1 MIYGVAILAACMF
14 LGTTIGEIIGLLTGV
29 NSDVG
34 GVGFAMLLLLL
45 VTNCKKITNL
55 LPNGWEKGIQFW
67 SAMFLPV
74 IIALSASQNV
84 YSALSGGVLA
94 LVAGVAVVG
103 AAFLLLI
110 LLNTLAGKAEAKKN
124 SKEAEQ

>member
-103 AAFLLLI
+103 ATFLLLI

>member
-94 LVAGVAVVG
+94 LVAGLAVVA
-103 AAFLLLI
+103 AAFLFLI
-110 LLNTLAGKAEAKKN
+110 LLNTLAGKVEAKKN

>member
-74 IIALSASQNV
+74 IIAMSASQNV

-124 SKEAEQ
+124 SKEAQQ

>member
-45 VTNCKKITNL
+45 VTNSKKITNL

-74 IIALSASQNV
+74 IIAMSASQNV

-94 LVAGVAVVG
+94 LVAGLAVVA
-103 AAFLLLI
+103 AAFLFLI
-110 LLNTLAGKAEAKKN
+110 LLNTLAGKVEAKKN

>member
-1 MIYGVAILAACMF
+1 MIYGVAILAGCMF
-14 LGTTIGEIIGLLTGV
+14 LGTTLGEIIGLLTGI

-45 VTNCKKITNL
+45 VTNSKKITSL
-55 LPNGWEKGIQFW
+55 LPSGWEKGIQFW

-74 IIALSASQNV
+74 IIAMSASQNV

-94 LVAGVAVVG
+94 LIAGIAVVA
-103 AAFLLLI
+103 AAFLLLV
-110 LLNTLAGKAEAKKN
+110 LLNTLAGKIETKKN
-124 SKEAEQ
+124 DKEAGQ

>member
-14 LGTTIGEIIGLLTGV
+14 LGTTIGEIIGLLTGI

-55 LPNGWEKGIQFW
+55 LPDGWEKGIQFW

-74 IIALSASQNV
+74 IIAMSASQNV
-84 YSALSGGVLA
+84 YSALSGGAVA
-94 LVAGVAVVG
+94 LVAGVAVVA
-103 AAFLLLI
+103 AAFVFLV
-110 LLNTLAGKAEAKKN
+110 LLNTLAGKIEAKKAG
-124 SKEAEQ
+124 KENDQ

>member
-1 MIYGVAILAACMF
+1 MIYGVAILAGCMF
-14 LGTTIGEIIGLLTGV
+14 LGTTLGEIIGLLAGI

-45 VTNCKKITNL
+45 VTNSKKITGR
-55 LPNGWEKGIQFW
+55 LPSGWEKGIQFW

-74 IIALSASQNV
+74 IIAMSASQNV

-94 LVAGVAVVG
+94 LVAGVAVV
-103 AAFLLLI
+103 AASFLLLI
-110 LLNTLAGKAEAKKN
+110 LLNTLAGKIEGKKN
-124 SKEAEQ
+124 DKEAGQ